1 MYEGGGSLEVE
12 RWESTVTGAEG
23 VDIGIGM
30 GFFVDAGSGATVC
43 FSSMTPF
50 LNESFSR
57 LLLGMTTKR
66 ALGTHFL

>member
-1 MYEGGGSLEVE
+1 MLKVE

-23 VDIGIGM
+23 VDIGIGV

-43 FSSMTPF
+43 FSSMMPF
-50 LNESFSR
+50 LNESFLR